1 MMRMHRKT
9 PAAVTNMPPEN
20 RRITPAFFRG
30 LSDEA
35 QSIGIGMLIR

>member
-1 MMRMHRKT
+1 MMRMHRKM
-9 PAAVTNMPPEN
+9 PAAVTKMPPEN
-20 RRITPAFFRG
+20 KRMTPAFFKG